1 MTGLRLLHLDVDL
14 AALSAAIYATTWAEV
29 GDQARAIG
37 WHLVETF
44 DHADCEAALF
54 RHPVHSVEALVFRG
68 TEPTSP
74 AHVGD
79 WAANAR
85 VWPTRWPGRSW
96 VHAGYADHLSRVLL
110 PARDMARLTTLPVLV
125 TGHSMGGALAT
136 LFGSLA
142 CTEGHAPSALVT
154 FGAPKTFF
162 GSASAEALTCPV
174 RRYAVTGD
182 PAPIWPPLPGY
193 RHPEPRQT
201 LPAPPPL
208 AGPLARHDA
217 RWYARAVADALTAP
231 LTTTTQP
238 ACP

>member
-1 MTGLRLLHLDVDL
+1 MTGLHLLHLDVDL
-14 AALSAAIYATTWAEV
+14 AALSAAIYADTWTEV
-29 GDQARAIG
+29 FDQAWAIR
-37 WHLVETF
+37 WHMIEMF
-44 DHADCEAALF
+44 DHADAQAALF

-68 TEPTSP
+68 TEPSP

-85 VWPTRWPGRSW
+85 VWPTRWPGRGW

-110 PARDMARLTTLPVLV
+110 PARDMARLTKWPVLV

-136 LFGSLA
+136 LFASLA
-142 CTEGHAPSALVT
+142 CTEGHAPAALVS
-154 FGAPKTFF
+154 FGAPKVFF
-162 GSASAEALTCPV
+162 GAASAQALTCPV

-193 RHPEPRQT
+193 HHPAHRHA

-208 AGPLARHDA
+208 AGPLARHDP
-217 RWYARAVADALTAP
+217 RWYARAVHDALITP
-231 LTTTTQP
+231 LTTPMQP
-238 ACP
+238 ACL